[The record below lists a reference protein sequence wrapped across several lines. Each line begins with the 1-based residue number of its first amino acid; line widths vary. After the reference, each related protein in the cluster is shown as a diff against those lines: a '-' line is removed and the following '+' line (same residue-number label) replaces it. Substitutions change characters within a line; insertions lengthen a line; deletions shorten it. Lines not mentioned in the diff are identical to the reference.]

1 MKNYTIT
8 RNLVYN
14 PRTPLDVS
22 LTLVKNLLAHDLK
35 NLSDN
40 KEVPDTIRKAALRL
54 FKQRMEKKAQR
65 ISGG

>member
-1 MKNYTIT
+1 MKNYAIT

-35 NLSDN
+35 NLADN

-54 FKQRMEKKAQR
+54 FKQRLEKRRAKD
-65 ISGG
+65 